1 MAADTTK
8 SRQET
13 ALKLRAEDA
22 EDMAVIAAC
31 LQDAVV
37 LQSDMTYL
45 PRQRRFAMVV
55 SRYCWEDDL
64 PGGARS
70 GRAAGRGRRVRA
82 GLHVDGVL
90 KVDTLNLDRRDAAQ
104 PLALLTIVTEP
115 SEDASATLLLMFA
128 GGPIVRL
135 TVECIDCHLADIGPS
150 WETPR
155 QPRHALDEASSP
167 PRGTS

>member
-1 MAADTTK
+1 MPADSK
-8 SRQET
+8 KQQQET
-13 ALKLRAEDA
+13 PLKLRAEDA

-37 LQSDMTYL
+37 LLSDMTYL
-45 PRQRRFAMVV
+45 PKQRRFAMVA
-55 SRYCWEDDL
+55 SRYCWEDD
-64 PGGARS
+64 PQA
-70 GRAAGRGRRVRA
+70 GRAIAPAGGRRVRA

-90 KVDTLNLDRRDAAQ
+90 KVDTLGLDRGDGTQA
-104 PLALLTIVTEP
+104 LALLTIVVEP
-115 SEDASATLLLMFA
+115 TDDAGAALLFMFA

-135 TVECIDCHLADIGPS
+135 TVECIDCYLSDIGPS

-155 QPRHALDEASSP
+155 QPRHPLGAA